1 VSHSHTALKAALAK
15 AVARYES
22 LMAAGKNCGDPDCE
36 CPMQDSGK
44 PYHMAGELE
53 EFRALL
59 SGEVVSDDLETS
71 GKQA

>member
-1 VSHSHTALKAALAK
+1 MTGHTALLAALRK

-22 LMAAGKNCGDPDCE
+22 LMADSKNCGDPWCE

-44 PYHMAGELE
+44 PYHMAGELA

-59 SGEVVSDDLETS
+59 ASEALADDP
-71 GKQA
+71 KVQP